1 MTDGGRLIFTGSVLG
16 ERPRKGLTAYSA
28 SKAGLVGLAKGLA
41 LDLASAGITV
51 NVVAPGWFDS
61 PLADGWMDHPQL
73 SDEIVGHTAQ
83 QRWGQPR
90 DLVSAYQFLAS
101 DAAAFI
107 TGTVLNVDGGY
118 LLV

>member
-1 MTDGGRLIFTGSVLG
+1 V
-16 ERPRKGLTAYSA
+16 
-28 SKAGLVGLAKGLA
+28 VGLAKGLA
-41 LDLASAGITV
+41 LDLASSGITV

-61 PLADGWMDHPQL
+61 PLTDGWRNSPEL
-73 SDEIVGHTAQ
+73 SEAITGHTVQ
-83 QRWGQPR
+83 RRWGALT
-90 DLVSAYQFLAS
+90 DLAGAYQFLVS